1 MNLLRA
7 TSSAVASFS
16 LSSSPSPFPSHS
28 LPSSLP
34 LSLPFSLPSSHPSSL
49 SLSLPLSLPFSL
61 PSSLPSSLPLSLP
74 LSLPSSRHSS
84 PDIQYVFNKTMT
96 TITTALTNLRTSRNV
111 SSKQLTLFIGNQNL
125 KPFDPPNNLT
135 IVSII
140 SVIVAIGIIG
150 FILFTISEKLYL
162 KFKKEKIHIHSPI
175 NWIMNMY
182 KGYTK
187 NEILPIISPKKAK
200 ESPFIGPIPTPAV
213 LPNCAKL
220 DEVEKGQNI
229 MFRFRGPVSA
239 RFESKK
245 ALNDDNTQITIVTI
259 V

>member
-1 MNLLRA
+1 MQLLRA
-7 TSSAVASFS
+7 ISSAVTSFS
-16 LSSSPSPFPSHS
+16 PSSSPSPFPS
-28 LPSSLP
+28 P
-34 LSLPFSLPSSHPSSL
+34 
-49 SLSLPLSLPFSL
+49 
-61 PSSLPSSLPLSLP
+61 SLPSSLPLSLP
-74 LSLPSSRHSS
+74 LSLPFSLPSSRHSS
-84 PDIQYVFNKTMT
+84 PDIQYVFNKTVT

-125 KPFDPPNNLT
+125 KPFVTNPPNNLT

-140 SVIVAIGIIG
+140 SVIVAIGLIG
-150 FILFTISEKLYL
+150 FILFTITEKLYL

-187 NEILPIISPKKAK
+187 KEIIPIISPKKAK
-200 ESPFIGPIPTPAV
+200 ESPFIGSIPTPDI

-229 MFRFRGPVSA
+229 MFRFRGPISA
-239 RFESKK
+239 RFESKN
-245 ALNDDNTQITIVTI
+245 ALYDNNNTQITIVTI

>member
-1 MNLLRA
+1 
-7 TSSAVASFS
+7 
-16 LSSSPSPFPSHS
+16 
-28 LPSSLP
+28 
-34 LSLPFSLPSSHPSSL
+34 
-49 SLSLPLSLPFSL
+49 
-61 PSSLPSSLPLSLP
+61 
-74 LSLPSSRHSS
+74 
-84 PDIQYVFNKTMT
+84 MT
-96 TITTALTNLRTSRNV
+96 TITTALTNLRTSHNV

-125 KPFDPPNNLT
+125 KPFVTNSSNNLT